1 MKDVSQSTFVFAS
14 SRPGSVMGR
23 VERRLLRVMAAL
35 RARGATVL
43 LICAPRSPMAAEARE
58 HGIEVA
64 FYALDRVNFIRTRS
78 RMRKYFKRFGPDVAH
93 STGVGADLLVR
104 HAASG
109 VPTRVVNTLLCSDWP
124 RGSSSLFSRLVTRKL
139 DARSLDGADMLVCDC
154 ARLATRLADSGVE
167 RGHILVDPPS
177 IDIAEVM
184 AQSGQTIDLPR
195 TSVPLV
201 GYGGRIE
208 ESRGLETLVA
218 ASAILEASGVLAQ
231 VVVAGEGPLL
241 RTLRDD
247 VRSSHVRYI
256 GWVDSVPAVL
266 RELTVAV
273 FPSTRPGVPTSL
285 LEAAALGKPIVAS
298 RVEGI
303 DELFEDGREIRLVP
317 PGDPKALSAA
327 IADLMSDPEE
337 AADMGER
344 ARHRTID
351 EYSSDASID
360 RHLSLYRELMSR

>member
-1 MKDVSQSTFVFAS
+1 MKNVSQSTFVFVS
-14 SRPGSVMGR
+14 SRPGPVMGR
-23 VERRLLRVMAAL
+23 VERRMLRVMAAL
-35 RARGATVL
+35 RERGATVM
-43 LICAPRSPMAAEARE
+43 LICAPRSPMAAKARE

-64 FYALDRVNFIRTRS
+64 FYALDRINFIRTRS
-78 RMRKYFKRFGPDVAH
+78 RMRKYFRRFGPDVVH
-93 STGVGADLLVR
+93 STGVEADLLVR
-104 HAASG
+104 HAARELA
-109 VPTRVVNTLLCSDWP
+109 TRVVNTMVCSDWP

-139 DARSLDGADMLVCDC
+139 DARSLDGADVLVCDC
-154 ARLATRLADSGVE
+154 DRLAARLIESGVE
-167 RGHILVDPPS
+167 KGHTLIDPPS

-184 AQSGQTIDLPR
+184 AQSAQLIDLPK
-195 TSVPLV
+195 TNVPLV

-208 ESRGLETLVA
+208 ESRGLETLIA

-241 RTLRDD
+241 RALRDD
-247 VRSSHVRYI
+247 VRSSRVRYI

-266 RELTVAV
+266 SELAVAV

-317 PGDPKALSAA
+317 PGDPKALAAA
-327 IADLMSDPEE
+327 IADVMSDPEE

-360 RHLSLYRELMSR
+360 RHLKLYRELISR